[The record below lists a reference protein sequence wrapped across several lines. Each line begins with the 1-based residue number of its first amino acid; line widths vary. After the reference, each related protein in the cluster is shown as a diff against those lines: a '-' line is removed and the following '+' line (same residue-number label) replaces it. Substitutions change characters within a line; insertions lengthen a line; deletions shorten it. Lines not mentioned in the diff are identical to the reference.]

1 MQTVT
6 ATATVPGD
14 TARSFALERYFA
26 GHSRAWGVF
35 IDRFGRLRS
44 RFTVDIT
51 GTWDGEVLT
60 LKEDFHYLD
69 GKSEHRT
76 WRIRRTGSGGYAAE
90 ADSVIGSAEGDQL
103 DGAVNLRYRFLLKVG
118 GSTLKVRFDDWFYRH
133 DDDVV
138 VNRATISKF
147 GIKLGDVIAFYQPV
161 TPPEPSGAS

>member
-1 MQTVT
+1 MPTVT
-6 ATATVPGD
+6 AAAAAAEATAQ
-14 TARSFALERYFA
+14 SFALEHYFA
-26 GHSRAWGVF
+26 GQSRAWGVF
-35 IDRFGRLRS
+35 VDRFGRLRS

-76 WRIRRTGSGGYAAE
+76 WRIRRTESGGYAAE

-138 VNRATISKF
+138 VNRASISKF